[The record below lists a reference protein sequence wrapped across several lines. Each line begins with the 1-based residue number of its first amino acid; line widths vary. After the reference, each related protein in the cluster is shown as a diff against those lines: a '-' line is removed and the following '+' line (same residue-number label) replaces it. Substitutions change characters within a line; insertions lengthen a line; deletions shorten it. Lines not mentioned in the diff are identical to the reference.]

1 MVNRRPIACNKA
13 SVKFFS
19 LIELACS
26 ATNINVLSIIV
37 FKNKR
42 NFYIVSAIGLA
53 IESKGNGEGNGAMSQ
68 RAISGYKPQRL
79 WQNILLETRETE
91 KVEIFEIGDK
101 V

>member
-1 MVNRRPIACNKA
+1 MQQSLGEVLFTDRIGLLGYKCAINYSFK
-13 SVKFFS
+13 KF
-19 LIELACS
+19 
-26 ATNINVLSIIV
+26 VQ
-37 FKNKR
+37 NKR
-42 NFYIVSAIGLA
+42 NFYIVSAIRLA